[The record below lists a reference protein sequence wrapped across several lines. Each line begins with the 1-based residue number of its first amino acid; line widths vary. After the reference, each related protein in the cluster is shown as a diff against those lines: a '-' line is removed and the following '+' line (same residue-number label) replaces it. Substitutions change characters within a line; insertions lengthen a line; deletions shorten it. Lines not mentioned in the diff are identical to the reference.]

1 MHEYLFYH
9 CTYVFHL
16 FLFFLSS
23 FFIVYIYY
31 FILCSIEKNSNEK
44 KCTRTK
50 GKFIYFIRDR
60 SYELI
65 LTPRSL
71 VRLSEIVVKNIY
83 IYSYIFAYWICEYRP
98 DVHSARL
105 STWSHGRIE
114 TIRFIIYHE
123 DTYSLVNK
131 CL

>member
-50 GKFIYFIRDR
+50 RKFIYFIRDR

-71 VRLSEIVVKNIY
+71 VRLSEIVIKNIY
-83 IYSYIFAYWICEYRP
+83 IYIFIYI
-98 DVHSARL
+98 RL
-105 STWSHGRIE
+105 LNLRIQTRCPLCAAFHVVTRKNRDY
-114 TIRFIIYHE
+114 TIHYL
-123 DTYSLVNK
+123 S
-131 CL
+131 

>member
-71 VRLSEIVVKNIY
+71 VRLSEIVIKNIY
-83 IYSYIFAYWICEYRP
+83 IYIHIYSPIEFANTDQMSTLRGFPRGHMEE
-98 DVHSARL
+98 SRL
-105 STWSHGRIE
+105 YDSLFIMRIH
-114 TIRFIIYHE
+114 IR
-123 DTYSLVNK
+123 S
-131 CL
+131 